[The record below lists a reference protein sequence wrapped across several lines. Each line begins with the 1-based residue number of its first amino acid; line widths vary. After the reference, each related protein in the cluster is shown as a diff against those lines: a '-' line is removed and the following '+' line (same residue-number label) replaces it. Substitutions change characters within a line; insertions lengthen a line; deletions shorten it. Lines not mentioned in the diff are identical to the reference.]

1 MLPVIIR
8 RDGNVS
14 NSMNLI
20 INEEKLKKENRERFG
35 GLTKK
40 PSEVSILN

>member
-20 INEEKLKKENRERFG
+20 INEEKLRKETKDKYA

-40 PSEVSILN
+40 PS